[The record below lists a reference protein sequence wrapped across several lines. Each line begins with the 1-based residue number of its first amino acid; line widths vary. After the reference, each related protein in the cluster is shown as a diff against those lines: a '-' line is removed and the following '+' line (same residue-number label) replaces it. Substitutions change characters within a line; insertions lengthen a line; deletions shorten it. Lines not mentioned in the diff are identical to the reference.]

1 MPPIGIYQ
9 FRYHATCQHAI
20 AMEELTDPSDWR
32 QTQAP
37 YLGQL
42 ESTLRCHICKE
53 FMTAPVLTSCGH
65 TFCSL
70 CIRSHL
76 NDDVHCPACRSKT
89 QSNTLRKNTVIEE
102 FTTLFRAH
110 RKDLIQSLTP
120 VRQQESQPNGL
131 KHDVESEKQENE
143 TIQTEMTDNSS
154 NNVRRSSRKRSI
166 ANYAG
171 LDVDKAE
178 DGKMGECPICGQR
191 MKIAEIETTH
201 IVHCLNGQEKK
212 RQKTSFLGASAGKPK
227 DDTNQRLSIIAYNLY
242 SPSNLQGLMKK
253 LGIPHQGSKQVLQE
267 RHKKWVN
274 LWNANLDSENPKPKS
289 ELLTAL
295 TKWEKSLAQ
304 SKQETFDVKKVDR
317 MTYIREHNSEF
328 NDLIAQARKSR
339 KLAKKEGSKDDN
351 KGDSKDDNKSDSK
364 DDIKGENVKERDSSV
379 PLIDMGKSSLFEG
392 SMGVDDSITNN
403 DTQVGS

>member
-1 MPPIGIYQ
+1 
-9 FRYHATCQHAI
+9 
-20 AMEELTDPSDWR
+20 MEELADPSDWG
-32 QTQAP
+32 QTHAP
-37 YLGQL
+37 YLSQL
-42 ESTLRCHICKE
+42 ESTIRCHICKE

-102 FTTLFRAH
+102 LTTLFRTH
-110 RKDLIQSLTP
+110 RKDLIQSLSS
-120 VRQQESQPNGL
+120 VCQNESHPDGL
-131 KHDVESEKQENE
+131 KYDAGREKQENE
-143 TIQTEMTDNSS
+143 TIRTERADDSD
-154 NNVRRSSRKRSI
+154 NNVRRSSRKRNI

-178 DGKMGECPICGQR
+178 DGQIGECPICGQR

-212 RQKTSFLGASAGKPK
+212 RQKTSFLGASAAKPK

-289 ELLTAL
+289 ELLSAL

-304 SKQETFDVKKVDR
+304 SRQETFDVKKVDR

-328 NDLIAQARKSR
+328 NDLIAQAKKSR
-339 KLAKKEGSKDDN
+339 KLAKKD
-351 KGDSKDDNKSDSK
+351 DSKDDRKGDNT
-364 DDIKGENVKERDSSV
+364 DDIKEESVKERESSV
-379 PLIDMGKSSLFEG
+379 GLIDMGKSSLLDG

-403 DTQVGS
+403 DTTVGS